1 MGLGSGKASF
11 GREMVLARGL
21 GELWRVCAAVVMG
34 GGILGMRQLP
44 DTPVT
49 RALNI
54 IIDGFKRRYL
64 LP

>member
-1 MGLGSGKASF
+1 MG
-11 GREMVLARGL
+11 LARGL
-21 GELWRVCAAVVMG
+21 GELWRVCAVVMG

-44 DTPVT
+44 GTPVT